1 METIVLEFPAGQPAA
16 GRAVAGVVA
25 SGDLEVLLE
34 ANAANRTVVNITTS
48 VDGMGRVW
56 NAVLERIFGDG
67 SLPAARLEINESGA
81 TPGVVRMRIGQ
92 VLEQVNTT
100 GGA

>member
-1 METIVLEFPAGQPAA
+1 MLGQPAA

-48 VDGMGRVW
+48 VDGMGRVR
-56 NAVLERIFGDG
+56 NAVLDRIFGDG
-67 SLPAARLEINESGA
+67 SLPAARLEINDSGA

>member
-1 METIVLEFPAGQPAA
+1 METIVLEFPAGQPAQ
-16 GRAVAGVVA
+16 GRALAGVVA

-34 ANAANRTVVNITTS
+34 ANASHRTVVNVTTS

-56 NAVLERIFGDG
+56 QAVLERIFGDG
-67 SLPAARLEINESGA
+67 TLPAAKIEINDSGA

-92 VLEQVNTT
+92 VLEQLATT
-100 GGA
+100 GGT

>member
-1 METIVLEFPAGQPAA
+1 METIVLEFPAGQPAQ
-16 GRAVAGVVA
+16 GRALAGVVA

-34 ANAANRTVVNITTS
+34 ANLSHRTVVNITTS

-56 NAVLERIFGDG
+56 KAVLERIFGDG
-67 SLPAARLEINESGA
+67 TLPAAKIEINDSGA
-81 TPGVVRMRIGQ
+81 TPGVVRMRIEQ
-92 VLEQVNTT
+92 VLEQLATT

>member
-1 METIVLEFPAGQPAA
+1 METIVLEFPAGQPAQ
-16 GRAVAGVVA
+16 GRALAGVVA

-34 ANAANRTVVNITTS
+34 ANASHRTVVNITTS

-56 NAVLERIFGDG
+56 KAVLERIFGDG
-67 SLPAARLEINESGA
+67 TLPAAKIEINDSGA

-92 VLEQVNTT
+92 VLEQLAIT

>member
-1 METIVLEFPAGQPAA
+1 METIVLEFPASLPAR
-16 GRAVAGVVA
+16 GRALAGVVA

-34 ANAANRTVVNITTS
+34 SNTAYRTVVSITTS

-67 SLPAARLEINESGA
+67 SLPAAKLEINDSGA

-92 VLEQVNTT
+92 VFEELKSE

>member
-25 SGDLEVLLE
+25 RETSKSCSKP
-34 ANAANRTVVNITTS
+34 NAANRTVVNITTS

-67 SLPAARLEINESGA
+67 SLPAARLEINDSGA